1 MSHWSANDSGMTP
14 FTADMCERAAKSLG
28 LCAGTSSDCDV
39 TGTWTV
45 GSDFSST
52 TTPDGNSPPD
62 GCYTYDNTSSYYGR
76 AYWNSATDFATAAS
90 PDSALLAADQT

>member
-1 MSHWSANDSGMTP
+1 V
-14 FTADMCERAAKSLG
+14 
-28 LCAGTSSDCDV
+28 AG
-39 TGTWTV
+39 
-45 GSDFSST
+45 DFSST

-90 PDSALLAADQT
+90 PDSGLLVGDQI

>member
-1 MSHWSANDSGMTP
+1 
-14 FTADMCERAAKSLG
+14 MCERAAKSLG
-28 LCAGTSSDCDV
+28 LCAGSSSDCDV

-45 GSDFSST
+45 AGDFSST

-62 GCYTYDNTSSYYGR
+62 GCYYYDFANGSYGGN

-90 PDSALLAADQT
+90 PDSGLLVGDQI

>member
-1 MSHWSANDSGMTP
+1 MTP

-28 LCAGTSSDCDV
+28 LCAGSSSDCDV

-45 GSDFSST
+45 AGDFSST

-62 GCYTYDNTSSYYGR
+62 GCYYYDFANGSYGGN

-90 PDSALLAADQT
+90 PDSGLLVGDQI

>member
-1 MSHWSANDSGMTP
+1 MTP
-14 FTADMCERAAKSLG
+14 FTEDMCERAAKSLG
-28 LCAGTSSDCDV
+28 LCAGSSSDCDV

-45 GSDFSST
+45 AGDFSST

-62 GCYTYDNTSSYYGR
+62 GCYYYDFANGSYGGN

-90 PDSALLAADQT
+90 PDSGLLVGDQI